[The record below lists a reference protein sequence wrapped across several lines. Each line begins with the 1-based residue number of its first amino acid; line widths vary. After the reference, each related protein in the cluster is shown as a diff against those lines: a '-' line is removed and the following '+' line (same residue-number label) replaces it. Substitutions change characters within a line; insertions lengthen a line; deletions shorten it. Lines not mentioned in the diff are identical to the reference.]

1 MKDRIFIIDGSS
13 YLYRA
18 YHAMPPLSTSKGQ
31 PTGAIKGVT
40 NMLMNLKKDS
50 EGSPIVVVF
59 DAKGKTFRNKIYSEY
74 KANRPPMPD
83 DLREQLEP
91 LKNICKAIG
100 FPLIEIAGVEAD
112 DVIATIVKL
121 AKEKKFKAVVSS
133 LDKDLMQLVEDPNTT
148 IMNTMT
154 HQIFDEKKVFEK
166 FGVKPNQ
173 IRDMLALV
181 GDTSDNIPG
190 VPKVGQKT
198 AAKWLNEFDN
208 LEGIIA
214 NAESIKGVV
223 GENLRNSL
231 AELDRNVDLVS
242 LRDDVDIETDFK
254 DLLELNGDQEK
265 LDKIFSDLE
274 FKKPADNSSQKVDSK
289 KDNLKEKK
297 NNYQTVLTKKEL
309 NDWADKIDACKV
321 FAIDTETDS
330 LDTITANLVGISL
343 SVDEGSGC
351 YIPIGHNYENC
362 PNQPSLK
369 LVQDSIGKVIEKNKE
384 KAVGQNLKFDI
395 PILSRHGI
403 HLDKFHAD
411 TMLMSYVLNSTATR
425 HGMDKLASYYL
436 DYETI
441 KFSDVAGTASKQ
453 ISFSEVDIAVAT
465 NYAAEDA
472 DITLR
477 LFNKLSSLLK
487 GKKGQIKLLQEI
499 EYPLVHVLAAVEQNG
514 AKIDKNKLAAH
525 SQELSEKISE
535 LTSQAFAIAG
545 EEFNLDSPKQ
555 LLEILYDKLQ
565 LPVLKKTPKGQP
577 STNEETL
584 QRLSEEYD
592 LPKIILQ
599 YRTLAKL
606 KSTYTDSLIKIENPK
621 TKRIHTSYQQAI
633 TSTGRLS
640 STEPN
645 LQNIPIKTAEGRRIR
660 EAFVPEKGNV
670 LISADYSQIE
680 LRIMAHLSKDKN
692 LTNAFNAGLD
702 VHSATAAE
710 VFGVSLESVTEDQR
724 RSAKAINF
732 GLMYGMSAFGLT
744 RQLDIP
750 RAEAQKYLDTYFERY
765 TGVKDYM
772 ANTKAQAKEDMFVET
787 IMGRRLYLNEINA
800 ANGLRRQAAERAAIN
815 APLQGSAADII
826 KKAMIDIN
834 TFLDK
839 ELPQTRMI
847 MQVHDELIFETPKA
861 DAEEILPTSEDCIQ
875 SVKIHH
881 KIGLHARPAVRFTEM
896 AKGFEAEIRIK
907 LENQSKWVDAK
918 SIVRVMSL
926 KARKGQVLKLQ
937 AEGPD
942 ANEAITTLIDFVENQ
957 FGEKQNEIE

>member
-133 LDKDLMQLVEDPNTT
+133 LDKDLMQLVQDPNTT

-181 GDTSDNIPG
+181 GDSSDNIPG

-254 DLLELNGDQEK
+254 DLLEFNGDQEK

-343 SVDEGSGC
+343 SVNEGSGC

-362 PNQPSLK
+362 PNQPSIK
-369 LVQDSIGKVIEKNKE
+369 LVQDSIGKAIEKNKE

-710 VFGVSLESVTEDQR
+710 VFDVSLESVTEDQR

-772 ANTKAQAKEDMFVET
+772 ANTKAQAKEDMYVET
-787 IMGRRLYLNEINA
+787 LMGRRLYLNEINA

-834 TFLDK
+834 GFLKK
-839 ELPQTRMI
+839 EIPETKMI
-847 MQVHDELIFETPKA
+847 MQVHDELIFETPEKSADDVLNLMKNMMEAAVKLDIPLIA
-861 DAEEILPTSEDCIQ
+861 DAA
-875 SVKIHH
+875 
-881 KIGLHARPAVRFTEM
+881 IG
-896 AKGFEAEIRIK
+896 K
-907 LENQSKWVDAK
+907 NW
-918 SIVRVMSL
+918 
-926 KARKGQVLKLQ
+926 
-937 AEGPD
+937 
-942 ANEAITTLIDFVENQ
+942 NEAH
-957 FGEKQNEIE
+957 

>member
-18 YHAMPPLSTSKGQ
+18 YHAMPPLTASSGQ

-40 NMLMNLKKDS
+40 NMLMTLKKDS
-50 EGSPIVVVF
+50 EGSPIIVVF
-59 DAKGKTFRNKIYSEY
+59 DAKGKTFRNDIYKDY

-83 DLREQLEP
+83 DLREQLQP
-91 LKNICKAIG
+91 LKEIVRAIG

-112 DVIATIVKL
+112 DVIATLVKI
-121 AKEKKFKAVVSS
+121 AKEKKFKTVISS
-133 LDKDLMQLVEDPNTT
+133 LDKDLMQLVEDPISTM
-148 IMNTMT
+148 MNTMT
-154 HQIFDEKKVFEK
+154 HQIFNEDKVLEK
-166 FGVKPNQ
+166 FGVKPSQ
-173 IRDMLALV
+173 IRDMLALT

-198 AAKWLNEFDN
+198 AAKWLNEYGNIDEIK
-208 LEGIIA
+208 L
-214 NAESIKGVV
+214 NADHIKGVV
-223 GENLRNSL
+223 GQNLRSSL
-231 AELDRNVDLVS
+231 GDLDRNVELVS
-242 LRDDVDIETDFK
+242 LKSDVDLGIDFESM
-254 DLLELNGDQEK
+254 LELNADQEK
-265 LDKIFSDLE
+265 LDNLFSELDFKAL
-274 FKKPADNSSQKVDSK
+274 KKPSTKPSSAEASEPTRATSDNKIKVQGNYETLFTKEDLLNWAK
-289 KDNLKEKK
+289 KL
-297 NNYQTVLTKKEL
+297 
-309 NDWADKIDACKV
+309 DACKV

-330 LDTITANLVGISL
+330 LDTVTANIVGISL
-343 SVDEGSGC
+343 STKEETGC
-351 YIPIGHNYENC
+351 YIPINHKYEGC
-362 PNQPSLK
+362 PKQIDLK
-369 LVQDSIGKVIEKNKE
+369 VAIEILGKSIEKNQH
-384 KAVGQNLKFDI
+384 KAVGQNLKFDL

-403 HLDKFHAD
+403 HLEKFYAD

-425 HGMDKLASYYL
+425 HGMDKLAEFYL
-436 DYETI
+436 NYTTV
-441 KFSDVAGTASKQ
+441 KYKDVTGTASKQ
-453 ISFSEVDIAVAT
+453 INFSAVSIDIAS

-477 LFNKLSSLLK
+477 LFNRLNDLLK
-487 GKKGQIKLLQEI
+487 DKPTQEKLLTEI
-499 EYPLVHVLAAVEQNG
+499 EYPLVHALSRIEMNG
-514 AKIDKNKLAAH
+514 AKVDKNKLAAH
-525 SQELSEKISE
+525 SKELSNKIDDLSE
-535 LTSQAFAIAG
+535 QAFKIAG

-555 LLEILYDKLQ
+555 LLVILYEKLK
-565 LPVLKKTPKGQP
+565 LPILKKTPKGQP

-584 QRLSEEYD
+584 QRLAEEYEI
-592 LPKIILQ
+592 PKIILQ

-606 KSTYTDSLIKIENPK
+606 KSTYTDSLIRIENPV
-621 TKRIHTSYQQAI
+621 TKRIHTSYQQAV

-692 LTNAFNAGLD
+692 LTYAFNNNLD

-710 VFGVSLESVTEDQR
+710 VFDVNLNDVSQDQR

-765 TGVKDYM
+765 TGVKRYM
-772 ANTKAQAKEDMFVET
+772 EETKAQAKEDMFVET

-834 TFLDK
+834 TFLYK
-839 ELPQTRMI
+839 EMPEVKMI
-847 MQVHDELIFETPKA
+847 MQVHDELIFEAPKKSSKEVLQIMKKMME
-861 DAEEILPTSEDCIQ
+861 DA
-875 SVKIHH
+875 VKLDIPLIAEAA
-881 KIGLHARPAVRFTEM
+881 IGD
-896 AKGFEAEIRIK
+896 
-907 LENQSKWVDAK
+907 NW
-918 SIVRVMSL
+918 
-926 KARKGQVLKLQ
+926 
-937 AEGPD
+937 
-942 ANEAITTLIDFVENQ
+942 NEAH
-957 FGEKQNEIE
+957 